1 MKYLLYSVL
10 LFLISFSAGAKK
22 YKLVEIQTNLGV
34 IKVRLYEDTPKH
46 SENFLKWVKEKHYD
60 GLLFHRVIQDF
71 MIQGGASD
79 SKNAPEGKMVGMAE
93 LGYTI
98 DAEILPGHPHVKGAL
113 AAARQGDEVNP
124 EKKSSGEQFYIVQG
138 KTYTDQQ
145 LDLLEQRRLL
155 RARNKLGGELYQ
167 AVQQEHQT
175 YLRRGQV
182 QQADSIVKVINA
194 KIEEMAVGKFI
205 AIIPLFVGI
214 GIVIADKICK
224 WSPKAMRF
232 GLVTTVAS
240 AIILV
245 STILD
250 VWRYVIPAVIILIG
264 IAYLL
269 FSIFAVKQETKTKK
283 KNYYVT
289 YEPKDAETNIAE
301 NSESFEDS
309 NSEE

>member
-1 MKYLLYSVL
+1 MKNKDNVLKMTLSILMIVFGVL
-10 LFLISFSAGAKK
+10 LL
-22 YKLVEIQTNLGV
+22 LDQL
-34 IKVRLYEDTPKH
+34 D
-46 SENFLKWVKEKHYD
+46 VKFID
-60 GLLFHRVIQDF
+60 DF
-71 MIQGGASD
+71 FM
-79 SKNAPEGKMVGMAE
+79 PW
-93 LGYTI
+93 YTI
-98 DAEILPGHPHVKGAL
+98 LVLFI
-113 AAARQGDEVNP
+113 AAA
-124 EKKSSGEQFYIVQG
+124 
-138 KTYTDQQ
+138 
-145 LDLLEQRRLL
+145 LLSF
-155 RARNKLGGELYQ
+155 A
-167 AVQQEHQT
+167 
-175 YLRRGQV
+175 
-182 QQADSIVKVINA
+182 IVKKAPIIYVLSMFFAGLYLVISISG
-194 KIEEMAVGKFI
+194 KLPDLAVGKI
-205 AIIPLFVGI
+205 IMIIPLFI
-214 GIVIADKICK
+214 GLGFVIADKVCK

-289 YEPKDAETNIAE
+289 YEPKDAEANIAE

>member
-1 MKYLLYSVL
+1 MKNKDNVLKMTLSILMIVFGVL
-10 LFLISFSAGAKK
+10 LL
-22 YKLVEIQTNLGV
+22 LDQL
-34 IKVRLYEDTPKH
+34 D
-46 SENFLKWVKEKHYD
+46 VKFID
-60 GLLFHRVIQDF
+60 DF
-71 MIQGGASD
+71 FM
-79 SKNAPEGKMVGMAE
+79 PW
-93 LGYTI
+93 YTI
-98 DAEILPGHPHVKGAL
+98 LVLFI
-113 AAARQGDEVNP
+113 AAA
-124 EKKSSGEQFYIVQG
+124 
-138 KTYTDQQ
+138 
-145 LDLLEQRRLL
+145 LLSF
-155 RARNKLGGELYQ
+155 A
-167 AVQQEHQT
+167 
-175 YLRRGQV
+175 
-182 QQADSIVKVINA
+182 IVKKAPIIYVLSMFFAGLYLVISISG
-194 KIEEMAVGKFI
+194 KLPDLAVGKI
-205 AIIPLFVGI
+205 IMIIPLFI
-214 GIVIADKICK
+214 GLGFVIADKVCK

>member
-1 MKYLLYSVL
+1 MKNKDNVLKMTLSILMIVFGVL
-10 LFLISFSAGAKK
+10 LL
-22 YKLVEIQTNLGV
+22 LDQL
-34 IKVRLYEDTPKH
+34 D
-46 SENFLKWVKEKHYD
+46 VKFID
-60 GLLFHRVIQDF
+60 DF
-71 MIQGGASD
+71 FM
-79 SKNAPEGKMVGMAE
+79 PW
-93 LGYTI
+93 YTI
-98 DAEILPGHPHVKGAL
+98 LVLFI
-113 AAARQGDEVNP
+113 AAA
-124 EKKSSGEQFYIVQG
+124 
-138 KTYTDQQ
+138 
-145 LDLLEQRRLL
+145 LLSF
-155 RARNKLGGELYQ
+155 A
-167 AVQQEHQT
+167 
-175 YLRRGQV
+175 
-182 QQADSIVKVINA
+182 IVKKAPIIYVLSMFFAGLYLVISISG
-194 KIEEMAVGKFI
+194 KLPDLAVGKI
-205 AIIPLFVGI
+205 IMIIPLFI
-214 GIVIADKICK
+214 GLGFVIADKVCK

-289 YEPKDAETNIAE
+289 YEPKDAEANITE

>member
-194 KIEEMAVGKFI
+194 KIEERFSGENPFRFSPEIRELYKSVGGTPF
-205 AIIPLFVGI
+205 LDGDYTV
-214 GIVIADKICK
+214 
-224 WSPKAMRF
+224 F
-232 GLVTTVAS
+232 GVV
-240 AIILV
+240 V
-245 STILD
+245 EGLD
-250 VWRYVIPAVIILIG
+250 VLDRIAALPTDEHDRPLQDVIILG
-264 IAYLL
+264 
-269 FSIFAVKQETKTKK
+269 TKLKRK
-283 KNYYVT
+283 
-289 YEPKDAETNIAE
+289 
-301 NSESFEDS
+301 
-309 NSEE
+309 